1 MMDLINGGQLTVLQT
16 HLTQRVLADVT
27 VSDPFPGTT
36 IGLVDLWITLILVV
50 TSAFTG
56 SVYLAVLTVGEVG
69 TSGVGT
75 GPLRF
80 RWHSF
85 TSYGTACPS
94 CT

>member
-50 TSAFTG
+50 GA
-56 SVYLAVLTVGEVG
+56 L
-69 TSGVGT
+69 
-75 GPLRF
+75 
-80 RWHSF
+80 
-85 TSYGTACPS
+85 
-94 CT
+94 